1 MRGIR
6 QNKQL
11 SRYLQRGVYLLLLN
25 LIIWSCAFFGENSS
39 ADKQQ
44 DIVLRFKLEA
54 RNSYIIGQPVPIT
67 FTLENV
73 THKDVYVLTWYT
85 PFEGIKGKIFKVTR
99 NGIEIPYEGRMIKRG
114 NPVRQDYIHIK
125 PLGSV
130 SSTVDL
136 TLAFNMDVP
145 GEYRIEFI
153 KHIYDL
159 TFDEKTLPRTQA
171 EHQGVEVSGNA
182 VTFRMIKT

>member
-11 SRYLQRGVYLLLLN
+11 SRYSDGGVYLLLLN
-25 LIIWSCAFFGENSS
+25 LIILSCAFPGENRS

-44 DIVLRFKLEA
+44 DVVLSFKLEA

-67 FTLENV
+67 FTLQNL
-73 THKDVYVLTWYT
+73 THKDVYILTWYT

-99 NGIEIPYEGRMIKRG
+99 NGIQIPYEGRMIKRG
-114 NPVRQDYIHIK
+114 NPVREDYIHIK

-130 SSTVDL
+130 TTTVDL
-136 TLAFNMDVP
+136 APAFNMDVP
-145 GEYRIEFI
+145 GEYRVEFI

-159 TFDEKTLPRTQA
+159 TFDEKTLPRAQA
-171 EHQGVEVSGNA
+171 EQRGVEVSGNA